1 MSFLIQTFLTLFVV
15 IDPVGLMPIFITLTG
30 KHSEEQQEQ
39 IARQAVL
46 VAAGIMLVFALSGNW
61 LLRYLGISIEAF
73 EVAAGILL
81 LKIALDMV
89 FTKVE
94 GETVEEEKEAQLS
107 EDVSVFP
114 LAIPLLAG
122 PGTLASILIFTSEE
136 AHSDLLSLVMI
147 LAIAAVVLSITY
159 VLFRFSK
166 KLADLLGY
174 TGVLVVT
181 RVLGVLLAALAV
193 QYIIN
198 GVIVVLKNALVS

>member
-198 GVIVVLKNALVS
+198 GVIVVLKNALGS